1 MMYVRRGH
9 VGPQPGKFSIPGVV
23 GFFKW
28 LLNLII
34 VFFKTI
40 IDPQA
45 ASQIQGSRRSSGN
58 YIGGGRPGSG
68 PRVSGLANLRDAS
81 GAAACGAGG

>member
-1 MMYVRRGH
+1 MTYVRRGQ
-9 VGPQPGKFSIPGVV
+9 VGPRPAKMSIPGMVA
-23 GFFKW
+23 FFRW
-28 LLNLII
+28 LLNLIV

-45 ASQIQGSRRSSGN
+45 ASQIQGRSRSSGN
-58 YIGGGRPGSG
+58 YVGGGPPGSG
-68 PRVSGLANLRDAS
+68 PRVSGLSNLRDAS